1 MFEVGVEFFLETA
14 NLSGPVEGGV
24 ESEKSKEQPQRA
36 DRATIDLDWGVVM
49 WFGLCLKIF
58 VDQIL
63 GSKEPAVL
71 VFCTADGVNFQGI
84 SFVAKISDGEVV
96 GRMPREDFRLGNIM
110 NHLDPIPDPK
120 VRTTSSPFV
129 GVIFGVAKM
138 LGQGGE
144 KRTPVSENAWIM
156 VL

>member
-24 ESEKSKEQPQRA
+24 ESEKAKNDLGVQIRQPL
-36 DRATIDLDWGVVM
+36 TWTGELSL

-63 GSKEPAVL
+63 GSGERILFFLFATWMRSKAR
-71 VFCTADGVNFQGI
+71 GI

-96 GRMPREDFRLGNIM
+96 GRMPEKDFRFEMTVM
-110 NHLDPIPDPK
+110 NHPRSHPGSDQDN
-120 VRTTSSPFV
+120 VVPF
-129 GVIFGVAKM
+129 
-138 LGQGGE
+138 LE
-144 KRTPVSENAWIM
+144 SD
-156 VL
+156 L